1 MLLVSLLKILIYEH
15 VWREVD
21 GVSIVEVAFVTSS
34 DHCLPICIT
43 SIIYCHHSCCSV
55 TLSIKE
61 TSIEVNGLREPLAS
75 ALYTL
80 ICPIRFHWIR
90 ISSLPRLL
98 ALNSAIE
105 LCSLLL
111 LLMYFFKRSEGS
123 WDEISRVG
131 LAEKHSDISTI
142 IACLSAKSSD
152 SICKLDFT
160 RTFRMVHSLKQKDYL
175 NSKKQN

>member
-1 MLLVSLLKILIYEH
+1 MFVIIILLLVSLLEVLIYEH

-21 GVSIVEVAFVTSS
+21 GVSIVEVAFVAGS
-34 DHCLPICIT
+34 DHSLPVCVT

-111 LLMYFFKRSEGS
+111 LLMYFFKRSE
-123 WDEISRVG
+123 
-131 LAEKHSDISTI
+131 
-142 IACLSAKSSD
+142 
-152 SICKLDFT
+152 
-160 RTFRMVHSLKQKDYL
+160 
-175 NSKKQN
+175 